1 MNVSTVSLRHVA
13 HVQVSNVDKK
23 SIDGE
28 QTVELCNYTDVYY
41 QTEITRDLEFMRATA
56 TAQQIRNF
64 GLRAGDV
71 IITKDSETAA
81 DIGVA
86 AYVPKTLPGVVCGYH
101 LALIRPQPNINSRFL
116 FWAVQSDAVREQWAV
131 SASGVTRFGLN
142 YDAMRSTEIPLPP
155 VEEQRRIA
163 NYLDD
168 QTTRIDQTIQLRQQQ
183 MNLTEA
189 RLQAKVQE
197 AVTGTAVPGER
208 TGNALPWVD
217 SIPAGWGT
225 PRISQVAR
233 MGTGHTPSRSE
244 SAYWVDCKIPWLTT
258 SDVHRFRH
266 DEIDFIE
273 TTTVQISQLGV
284 ENSAAVVHPAGTVAL
299 SRTASAGFSIIMATD
314 MATSQ
319 DFVTWTCG
327 SQVNPEFLLWC
338 LRAMRADMLGRL
350 ATGSTHKTIYF
361 PDLMAI
367 RMPLAPMEYQ
377 SHAVAGIRAAADA
390 TRTARTSLNLAIQLL
405 QERKRALI
413 TATVTGELDVSS
425 ASSRAADAVVSGV
438 GVGL

>member
-1 MNVSTVSLRHVA
+1 MSTWPLVPLKYVA
-13 HVQVSNVDKK
+13 RINPETLTDRTPLDYRFQYIDISQVDSAGRISFAAD
-23 SIDGE
+23 
-28 QTVELCNYTDVYY
+28 DVAFA
-41 QTEITRDLEFMRATA
+41 QAPSRARR
-56 TAQQIRNF
+56 IVKPE
-64 GLRAGDV
+64 DV
-71 IITKDSETAA
+71 IISTVRTYLRAIARVPDNA
-81 DIGVA
+81 DQMVVSTGFAVA
-86 AYVPKTLPGVVCGYH
+86 RANH
-101 LALIRPQPNINSRFL
+101 RADSRFL
-116 FWAVQSDAVREQWAV
+116 GWACQSGPFIDQVVA
-131 SASGVTRFGLN
+131 
-142 YDAMRSTEIPLPP
+142 RSTGISYPAINPSDLAAIPIPLPP
-155 VEEQRRIA
+155 LEEQRRIA